1 VLNQAQAA
9 ASGARALYLGARDR
23 KQVTCTG
30 EALVVRNERRQT
42 LRYPLERVSRVVS
55 STVTDWSGDALA
67 LCLRSGIG
75 ITWVDGQGNALGTC
89 YPQQR
94 RHPEHATAVE
104 LLTEST
110 EGLARYHNWLRARRM
125 AVLKHWGSTQ
135 AERISP
141 ALWEATKRDW
151 VYGRRFTPHLP
162 LALQGHCRAW
172 VGAQLAAHGLQ
183 PQLWGPAAQPIDLD
197 HDLSELLWADM
208 NLSAGSLADTSRPDE
223 SATTLFERWTICN
236 GAALVLHL
244 HSLYRT
250 AMQSLN
256 QVPSE

>member
-1 VLNQAQAA
+1 MLNQAHAA
-9 ASGARALYLGARDR
+9 APGARALYLGARER

-30 EALVVRNERRQT
+30 HALVVRNESRQT

-67 LCLRSGIG
+67 LCLRNGIG

-94 RHPEHATAVE
+94 RHPELATAVE
-104 LLTEST
+104 LLTET
-110 EGLARYHNWLRARRM
+110 TDGLARYYNWLRARRM

-135 AERISP
+135 ADRISP
-141 ALWEATKRDW
+141 ALWEATKREW
-151 VYGRRFTPHLP
+151 VYGGRFTAHLP

-172 VGAQLAAHGLQ
+172 TGAQLAAHGLQ
-183 PQLWGPAAQPIDLD
+183 PHLWGPDAQPIDLD
-197 HDLSELLWADM
+197 RDLSELLWADM
-208 NLSAGSLADTSRPDE
+208 NLSAGSLVDTSRPDE
-223 SATTLFERWTICN
+223 SATILFERWATGN

-244 HSLYRT
+244 HSLQRT
-250 AMQSLN
+250 AMKSLN
-256 QVPSE
+256 EVRSE